1 LRALR
6 IALAGSAL
14 LLCVAVIAVPG
25 TPVGSLGRWGTD
37 HCAHYG
43 ASVMFWHHGLAIFD
57 TPMRDLCGA
66 RTPEGLAFAA
76 YMEVPDRYVCERPG
90 ERPLVINWQAYPR
103 PYPPGA
109 LVVAA
114 PEALLYTHTALSVY
128 AVDRIAIVKDILV
141 GHLLVL
147 VLLEMLLAGGD
158 WRRWSIVLVPVVYLG
173 VVPWA
178 AAGFY
183 DPIAVACVCWAI
195 GRLERDRPLDA
206 LGLLS
211 LAAFLHFRAIW
222 YVPLGI
228 VTVAKLR
235 VADLRTWRAA
245 LAALLLGAAVLALV
259 LVGPYLGDF
268 PHTNPI
274 LLTRLKASAA
284 RIDYL
289 VLIALV
295 LACLLLQRQW
305 LLATLV
311 AWQGMVIGI
320 TAQTQFW
327 HPMWLLPLL
336 AVARWKRARWPT
348 IAALLLLMIGVA
360 RIVYKTPPMIA
371 SFASDVIHLNL

>member
-43 ASVMFWHHGLAIFD
+43 ASVMFWHDGLAVFD

-76 YMEVPDRYVCERPG
+76 YMQVPERYVCERPG

-109 LVVAA
+109 LVYAA
-114 PEALLYTHTALSVY
+114 PEAVLYTQTALSVY
-128 AVDRIAIVKDILV
+128 AVNRIAIVKDILV

-147 VLLEMLLAGGD
+147 VLLEMLLAGGE
-158 WRRWSIVLVPVVYLG
+158 WRRWSVVLVPVVYLG

-183 DPIAVACVCWAI
+183 DPLAVLCLVWAVA
-195 GRLERDRPLDA
+195 RLERERPLDA
-206 LGLLS
+206 LLFLS

-222 YVPLGI
+222 YVPLGV

-235 VADLRTWRAA
+235 LADLRTWRAA

-259 LVGPYLGDF
+259 LVAPYLNDF

-274 LLTRLKASAA
+274 LMTRLKVSAA
-284 RIDYL
+284 RIDYV
-289 VLIALV
+289 VLFALV
-295 LACLLLQRQW
+295 GACLLLQRQW

-311 AWQGMVIGI
+311 GWQGAIIGL
-320 TAQTQFW
+320 TVQTQFW
-327 HPMWLLPLL
+327 HPMFLLPLL
-336 AVARWKRARWPT
+336 AVARWKRAKWPT
-348 IAALLLLMIGVA
+348 LAALLLLVIGVA
-360 RIVYKTPPMIA
+360 RIVYKTLPMISA
-371 SFASDVIHLNL
+371 FASDVIHVNI